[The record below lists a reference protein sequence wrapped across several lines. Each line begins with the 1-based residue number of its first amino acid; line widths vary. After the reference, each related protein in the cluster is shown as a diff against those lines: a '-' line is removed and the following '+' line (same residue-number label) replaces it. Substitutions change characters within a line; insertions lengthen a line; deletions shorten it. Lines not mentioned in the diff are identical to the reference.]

1 MNPFRGHWGH
11 SQDWRTH
18 KGAGCPCLGDSK
30 LQEWLNRFF
39 GGTATR
45 KPVCSIT
52 AWNHSSLC
60 YLVRFGLVWLTLGGA
75 VRAVLP
81 SWHFWQDRVSVGETI
96 PQRAV
101 GWTMDGLKNKC
112 PLQSSYADY
121 QLRYLNTR
129 VPLGRDKYMDEDAK
143 SQFAMETPSGLFDP
157 KRVDF
162 LS

>member
-1 MNPFRGHWGH
+1 
-11 SQDWRTH
+11 
-18 KGAGCPCLGDSK
+18 
-30 LQEWLNRFF
+30 
-39 GGTATR
+39 
-45 KPVCSIT
+45 
-52 AWNHSSLC
+52 
-60 YLVRFGLVWLTLGGA
+60 
-75 VRAVLP
+75 
-81 SWHFWQDRVSVGETI
+81 
-96 PQRAV
+96 
-101 GWTMDGLKNKC
+101 MDGLKNKC